1 VNPRQHES
9 HQDLLAHFDT
19 EDVSGAAMDAIIVP
33 TSRPAPYLRQAIA
46 AAKDRNVFLLFLCS
60 KLSTT
65 SGAILEAKNAGVRA
79 IAIDVDLLNPGLV
92 PTFTT
97 DEILRFT
104 RFRRQT
110 DTSFKRNLALLI
122 AVLAGW
128 KRILFLDDD
137 IELPNPADLGVAAGL
152 LDEYPVVGLANAG
165 MPDNSVVCHAIRDA
179 GQKQDTFIGGG
190 ALAVGEAA
198 FSSFFPNIY
207 NEDWFFLLDGMKLRP
222 SAVTGTAIQKPYD
235 PYRDARRARGEE
247 LGDTLAEG
255 VFGLFDSHLGL
266 AQATKSYWR
275 EFLADRRRIIRGTI
289 KLVQESPI
297 EDRQRARMVDAL
309 KAAIGRSELITPELC
324 VRYLRAWQQDCVSWR
339 QRITDLR
346 RDHHGGSG
354 VEHAVEA
361 LGIPLLA
368 QAQHG
373 CDAATWSVSARGA
386 GVTGVRSLTR
396 T

>member
-1 VNPRQHES
+1 MNARQHES

-19 EDVSGAAMDAIIVP
+19 EDVSLAAMDAIIVP
-33 TSRPAPYLRQAIA
+33 TARPAAYLRQAIA
-46 AAKDRNVFLLFLCS
+46 AAKARDVFLLFLCS

-79 IAIDVDLLNPGLV
+79 LAIDIDLLNPRLV
-92 PTFTT
+92 PTFAS

-110 DTSFKRNLALLI
+110 DTSFKRNLGLLV

-137 IELPNPADLGVAAGL
+137 IVLPNPADLGVAAGL
-152 LDEYPVVGLANAG
+152 LDEYAVVGLANSG

-222 SAVTGTAIQKPYD
+222 SATTGEARQKDYD
-235 PYRDARRARGEE
+235 PYRDPRRARGEE

-266 AQATKSYWR
+266 AQATKAYWR
-275 EFLADRRRIIRGTI
+275 EFLADRRRIIRDTI
-289 KLVQESPI
+289 KLVEASPI
-297 EDRQRARMVDAL
+297 EAAQQARMVGSL
-309 KAAIGRSELITPELC
+309 KAAIGRSELITPDLC

-339 QRITDLR
+339 QLITELR

-354 VEHAVEA
+354 VEHAVAA

-368 QAQHG
+368 QAG
-373 CDAATWSVSARGA
+373 GDGRVSTGAKRRPGLPRTAARV
-386 GVTGVRSLTR
+386 
-396 T
+396 

>member
-1 VNPRQHES
+1 MNARQHES

-19 EDVSGAAMDAIIVP
+19 LDVSGAAMDAIIVP
-33 TSRPAPYLRQAIA
+33 TGRPAAYLRQAIA
-46 AAKDRNVFLLFLCS
+46 VAKERGVFLLLLCS
-60 KLSTT
+60 LRSTA
-65 SGAILEAKNAGVRA
+65 SAAALEAKSAGVRA
-79 IAIDVDLLNPGLV
+79 LAIDTDLLNPGLV
-92 PTFTT
+92 PTFAT

-110 DTSFKRNLALLI
+110 DTSYKRNLGLLI

-152 LDEYPVVGLANAG
+152 LDEYPVVGLANEG

-207 NEDWFFLLDGMKLRP
+207 NEDWFFLMDGMKLRP
-222 SAVTGTAIQKPYD
+222 SATTGTAIQKPYD

-266 AQATKSYWR
+266 AQATKAYWR
-275 EFLADRRRIIRGTI
+275 DFLADRRRIIRDTI
-289 KLVQESPI
+289 KLVQASPI
-297 EDRQRARMVDAL
+297 AAAQQARMVDAL
-309 KAAIGRSELITPELC
+309 KAAVGRSELITPDLC

-339 QRITDLR
+339 QRITELR

-368 QAQHG
+368 RTG
-373 CDAATWSVSARGA
+373 GDLRSPRAAKRRSAVLPSVAP
-386 GVTGVRSLTR
+386 V
-396 T
+396 

>member
-1 VNPRQHES
+1 MNARQHES

-19 EDVSGAAMDAIIVP
+19 EDVSRATMDAIIVP
-33 TSRPAPYLRQAIA
+33 TARPAAYLRQAIT
-46 AAKDRNVFLLFLCS
+46 AAKDRDAFLLFLCS
-60 KLSTT
+60 KLSTI

-79 IAIDVDLLNPGLV
+79 LAIDTDLLNPGLV
-92 PTFTT
+92 PEFAT
-97 DEILRFT
+97 DQVVRLT

-110 DTSFKRNLALLI
+110 DTSFKRNLGLLV

-137 IELPNPADLGVAAGL
+137 INLPNPADLGVAAGL
-152 LDEYPVVGLANAG
+152 LGEYPVVGLANAG

-222 SAVTGTAIQKPYD
+222 SATTGTAVQKEYD
-235 PYRDARRARGEE
+235 PYRDPRRARGEE

-255 VFGLFDSHLGL
+255 VFGLFDNHLGL
-266 AQATKSYWR
+266 AHADEAYW
-275 EFLADRRRIIRGTI
+275 EAFLTDRRRIIRDTI
-289 KLVQESPI
+289 KLVRASSI
-297 EDRQRARMVDAL
+297 EAGQQARMVDAL
-309 KAAIGRSELITPELC
+309 KAAVGRSELITPELC
-324 VRYLRAWQQDCVSWR
+324 VGYLRAWQQDCVRWR
-339 QRITDLR
+339 QRVTDLR

-354 VEHAVEA
+354 IEHAVEA

-368 QAQHG
+368 QSGTDGRVSTGAKRRPG
-373 CDAATWSVSARGA
+373 LPRPAARV
-386 GVTGVRSLTR
+386 
-396 T
+396 

>member
-1 VNPRQHES
+1 MNPRQHES

-19 EDVSGAAMDAIIVP
+19 EDISGAAMDAIIVP

>member
-1 VNPRQHES
+1 MSPRQHES
-9 HQDLLAHFDT
+9 HQDLLAHFDA

-33 TSRPAPYLRQAIA
+33 TARPAPYLRQAIA
-46 AAKDRNVFLLFLCS
+46 VARDRGVLLLFLCS
-60 KLSTT
+60 KRSTI
-65 SGAILEAKNAGVRA
+65 SGAVLEAKNAGVRA
-79 IAIDVDLLNPGLV
+79 LAIDTDLLDPALV
-92 PTFTT
+92 PDFAT
-97 DEILRFT
+97 DQVVRLT
-104 RFRRQT
+104 RFRRPT

-137 IELPNPADLGVAAGL
+137 IALPHPADLGVAAGL
-152 LDEYPVVGLANAG
+152 LDEYAVVGLANAG

-179 GQKQDTFIGGG
+179 GKKQDTFIGGG

-222 SAVTGTAIQKPYD
+222 SATTGTAVQKDYD
-235 PYRDARRARGEE
+235 PYRDVRRARGEE

-266 AQATKSYWR
+266 AQADAAYWGD
-275 EFLADRRRIIRGTI
+275 FLADRRRIIRDTI
-289 KLVQESPI
+289 KLVQASPI
-297 EDRQRARMVDAL
+297 DAGQQVRMADSL
-309 KAAIGRSELITPELC
+309 RAAIGRSELIKPELC
-324 VRYLRAWQQDCVSWR
+324 VQYLRAWQEDCVRWR
-339 QRITDLR
+339 QRITGLR

-354 VEHAVEA
+354 VGHAVEA

-368 QAQHG
+368 T
-373 CDAATWSVSARGA
+373 AAFDVPLSTGAKRRSATLPSAAR
-386 GVTGVRSLTR
+386 V
-396 T
+396 